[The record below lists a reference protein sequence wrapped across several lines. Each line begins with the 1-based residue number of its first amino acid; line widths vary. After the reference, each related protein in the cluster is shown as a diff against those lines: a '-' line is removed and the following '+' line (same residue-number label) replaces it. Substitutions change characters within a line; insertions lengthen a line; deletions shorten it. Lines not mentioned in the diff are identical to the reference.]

1 MAIAFTQLPP
11 IPVLQLESQRSR
23 GIRHFER
30 TMRSM
35 SIERIEKPRPRSA
48 GLLRF
53 HGGTSGRAR
62 RGHREDGINIP
73 VAGNKPVGVGNSPG
87 VDCNRVR
94 QTADRK
100 GHGAW
105 VARHTNCCWA

>member
-1 MAIAFTQLPP
+1 MDANCPP
-11 IPVLQLESQRSR
+11 
-23 GIRHFER
+23 
-30 TMRSM
+30 
-35 SIERIEKPRPRSA
+35 
-48 GLLRF
+48 
-53 HGGTSGRAR
+53 GRAR
-62 RGHREDGINIP
+62 PRDVVAHSQVATRFALMRVRSLLLAQSRRAQHPPEEEISPFQHSRGDNEGLGINIP
-73 VAGNKPVGVGNSPG
+73 AAGNKPVEVGNSSG

>member
-1 MAIAFTQLPP
+1 MTAFTNSLEPASDFAARKTFFTKPHTPSSSAAETAGQQPSEDAIT
-11 IPVLQLESQRSR
+11 IPTSR
-23 GIRHFER
+23 GDNE
-30 TMRSM
+30 
-35 SIERIEKPRPRSA
+35 
-48 GLLRF
+48 GL
-53 HGGTSGRAR
+53 
-62 RGHREDGINIP
+62 GINIP
-73 VAGNKPVGVGNSPG
+73 VAGNKPVEVGNSPG